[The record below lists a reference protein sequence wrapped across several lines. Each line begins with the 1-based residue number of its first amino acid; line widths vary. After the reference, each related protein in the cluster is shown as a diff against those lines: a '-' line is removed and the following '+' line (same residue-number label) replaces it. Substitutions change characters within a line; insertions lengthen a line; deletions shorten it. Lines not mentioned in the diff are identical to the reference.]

1 MLVRIEIDDHDC
13 SSHLNLT
20 TRNIQFEGTYRVKG
34 VLNVFS
40 SCGDLFSQTR
50 HLAQHPVS
58 RIQNN
63 REERV
68 RGEGL
73 VNYVQV

>member
-34 VLNVFS
+34 VFNVFS
-40 SCGDLFSQTR
+40 SRGDLFSQTGD
-50 HLAQHPVS
+50 LTQQPVS
-58 RIQNN
+58 RNQDK
-63 REERV
+63 V
-68 RGEGL
+68 RARKDGFSL
-73 VNYVQV
+73 VF